1 MSLRG
6 IILKSH
12 LQSTMNLSFYNTRW
26 QRNAL
31 PFKPNIMTR
40 NVDGIEIIGNARY
53 YEECDSLE
61 QAKYKDWEC

>member
-1 MSLRG
+1 
-6 IILKSH
+6 
-12 LQSTMNLSFYNTRW
+12 MNLSFYNTRW

-31 PFKPNIMTR
+31 PYRPNIMTR